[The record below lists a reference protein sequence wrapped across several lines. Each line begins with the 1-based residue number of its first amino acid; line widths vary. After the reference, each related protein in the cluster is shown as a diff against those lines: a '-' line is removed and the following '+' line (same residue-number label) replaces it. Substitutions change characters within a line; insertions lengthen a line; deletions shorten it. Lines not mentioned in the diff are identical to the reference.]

1 MLKLK
6 KVSPKNRETY
16 LEIADTI
23 ENLKNNNAIN
33 SYLGNKGYSIYKT
46 CLTTKI
52 IDFIKDE
59 LTLKPVLINSLVESK
74 SFPAYQES
82 EKKLYVPRYWGINIF
97 GYPKTIKIQYGTT
110 INLKF
115 NGDLRDYQQKVLNE
129 YLKAIDFVS
138 DNTKDNTN
146 NTNNKGNGSAL
157 IELWTGAGKTVLGLK
172 IIEVLR
178 KKTIIFVHK
187 SFLKNQ
193 WVERIT
199 QYLPNAKIGFIQGP
213 IVDIEN
219 KDIVLAMIQS
229 VSMKTYQD
237 TLFDSFGLSIYDEC
251 FKGSTLIYTSGG
263 CVKISN
269 LYKLWKQ
276 NRAAQ
281 IRSYNKILKTFEYK
295 PLTYAWKKKSNQFVQ
310 LTLNNE
316 HNTFECTIECTL
328 NHKILTPNDY
338 VEAHKL
344 NSGSQILSK
353 SGSSNELVLLE
364 VVKQEFILTDDLI
377 DVYDIEV
384 ADNHNY
390 ILANIV
396 TDDKITIRCSP
407 IVSNCHHM
415 SSEVFSNCLKKC
427 NTLYGLGLSATM
439 DRKDGLTKLFKMHL
453 GEICYKPPKNSSQDN
468 VLVKAIDYIVENDDD
483 YNEVE
488 RDYRGNVKYSTM
500 VSKVSNYNNRS
511 DFIVYILESE
521 LLINPTQQFI
531 VLSQTK
537 NLLNYLFDSLTHK
550 KIASVGY
557 YIGGMKMEELKK
569 SESKQ
574 IILATYSMAAEA
586 LDIKSL
592 TSLFLASPKSDI
604 IQAVGRILREKHANP
619 LVIDLIDNHDVFLN
633 QFNKR
638 RAFYNEKNYKII
650 RSNNQKY
657 NDYINHL
664 KTLAPKNE
672 TTTLLEVTQEML
684 ESNAS
689 CNYWNILVPNSRKK
703 KGLIYATSIN
713 ATSINDANDDTIN
726 KCLITIN

>member
-1 MLKLK
+1 MLK
-6 KVSPKNRETY
+6 KVSPKNREHY
-16 LEIADTI
+16 LELANVI
-23 ENLKNNNAIN
+23 ENLKKNNLIN
-33 SYLGNKGYSIYKT
+33 SYLGNKGYSIYKV
-46 CLTTKI
+46 CLTAKI

-59 LTLKPVLINSLVESK
+59 LTLKPVIVNSLIEAK

-82 EKKLYVPRYWGINIF
+82 EKKLYVPRYWGINMF
-97 GYPKTIKIQYGTT
+97 GLPKTIKIQYGAN

-115 NGDLRDYQQKVLNE
+115 NGELRDYQLTVLNE
-129 YLKAIDFVS
+129 YLKAINFVS
-138 DNTKDNTN
+138 NDIKNDIKNDI
-146 NTNNKGNGSAL
+146 NNKGNGSAL

-187 SFLKNQ
+187 SFLKDQ
-193 WVERIT
+193 WIERIT
-199 QYLPNAKIGFIQGP
+199 QYLPNAKIGLIQGP

-229 VSMKTYQD
+229 VSMKTYRD
-237 TLFDSFGLSIYDEC
+237 TIFDSFGLSIYDEC
-251 FKGSTLIYTSGG
+251 FKGSTLIHTNKGI
-263 CVKISN
+263 CKISK

-276 NRAAQ
+276 KSALH
-281 IRSYNKILKTFEYK
+281 ILSYNRTSNTFEHK
-295 PLTYAWKKKSNQFVQ
+295 PLTYAWKKKSNYFVK
-310 LTLNNE
+310 LTLTSNQDIYEYN
-316 HNTFECTIECTL
+316 IECTL

-344 NSGSQILSK
+344 IVGSQVMSK
-353 SGSSNELVLLE
+353 SSSSTELVLLE
-364 VVKQEFILTDDLI
+364 VIKQEFILTEDI
-377 DVYDIEV
+377 VDVYDIEV

-390 ILANIV
+390 ILASYY
-396 TDDKITIRCSP
+396 DKKAIDGP

-468 VLVKAIDYIVENDDD
+468 VLVKAIDYIVDNDDE

-500 VSKVSNYNNRS
+500 VSKISNYNSRS
-511 DFIVYILESE
+511 DFIVYVLESE
-521 LLINPTQQFI
+521 LTINPQQQFI
-531 VLSQTK
+531 VLAQTK

-650 RSNNQKY
+650 RSNNEKY
-657 NDYINHL
+657 CDYIKHL
-664 KTLAPKNE
+664 KKQE
-672 TTTLLEVTQEML
+672 TETETETENNSHTT
-684 ESNAS
+684 A
-689 CNYWNILVPNSRKK
+689 YWNTLVPNSRKK
-703 KGLIYATSIN
+703 AN
-713 ATSINDANDDTIN
+713 AQETTQ
-726 KCLITIN
+726 KCLIK

>member
-6 KVSPKNRETY
+6 SVSPKNRESY
-16 LEIADTI
+16 LELADVI
-23 ENLKNNNAIN
+23 ENLKKNNLIN
-33 SYLGNKGYSIYKT
+33 SYLGNKGYSIYKV

-59 LTLKPVLINSLVESK
+59 LTLKPVLINSLTEAK

-82 EKKLYVPRYWGINIF
+82 EKKIYVPRYWGINMF
-97 GYPKTIKIQYGTT
+97 GYPKTIKIQYGAS

-115 NGDLRDYQQKVLNE
+115 NGTLRDYQQKVLNE

-138 DNTKDNTN
+138 TTTN
-146 NTNNKGNGSAL
+146 DSTNDTTNNKGNGSAL

-187 SFLKNQ
+187 SFLKDQ
-193 WVERIT
+193 WIERIT
-199 QYLPNAKIGFIQGP
+199 QYLPNAKIGLIQGP

-229 VSMKTYQD
+229 VSMKTYPD
-237 TLFDSFGLSIYDEC
+237 TLFDSFGLSVYDEC

-276 NRAAQ
+276 NRALN
-281 IRSYNKILKTFEYK
+281 IRSYNRTSKTFEYK
-295 PLTYAWKKKSNQFVQ
+295 PLTYAWKKKSNQFVK

-316 HNTFECTIECTL
+316 HNTFECIIECTL

-344 NSGSQILSK
+344 NSGSKVLSK
-353 SGSSNELVLLE
+353 SGSSKEVVLLE
-364 VVKQEFILTDDLI
+364 VVKQEFIFSEDSI
-377 DVYDIEV
+377 HVYDIEV

-396 TDDKITIRCSP
+396 TGDTIQIRCGP

-468 VLVKAIDYIVENDDD
+468 VLVKAIDYIVENDED

-488 RDYRGNVKYSTM
+488 RDYRGNVKYSTL
-500 VSKVSNYNNRS
+500 VSKISNYNRRS

-521 LLINPTQQFI
+521 LFINPNQQFI
-531 VLSQTK
+531 VLAQTK

-550 KIASVGY
+550 KIASIGY

-604 IQAVGRILREKHANP
+604 IQAVGRILREKHTSP

-650 RSNNQKY
+650 RSNNEKY
-657 NDYINHL
+657 CDYIKHL
-664 KTLAPKNE
+664 KTLKNE
-672 TTTLLEVTQEML
+672 NENENETETENVNDTAYWKTLL
-684 ESNAS
+684 
-689 CNYWNILVPNSRKK
+689 PNSRKK
-703 KGLIYATSIN
+703 ASATETTGI
-713 ATSINDANDDTIN
+713 
-726 KCLITIN
+726 CLI

>member
-1 MLKLK
+1 MLKK
-6 KVSPKNRETY
+6 ISPKNRTNY
-16 LEIADTI
+16 IEIVDI
-23 ENLKNNNAIN
+23 IDNLKSNDLIN
-33 SYLGNKGYSIYKT
+33 CYLGNKGYSIYKV

-52 IDFIKDE
+52 IDFIKAE
-59 LTLKPVLINSLVESK
+59 LTLKPVSVNSLTETK

-82 EKKLYVPRYWGINIF
+82 EKKIYVPRYWGINMF
-97 GYPKTIKIQYGTT
+97 GFPKTIKIRYGTT

-115 NGDLRDYQQKVLNE
+115 NGVLRDYQQKVLNE
-129 YLKAIDFVS
+129 YLKAIDF
-138 DNTKDNTN
+138 TREEK
-146 NTNNKGNGSAL
+146 NNKGNGSAL

-172 IIEVLR
+172 IIEVLC

-187 SFLKNQ
+187 SFLKDQ
-193 WVERIT
+193 WIERIA
-199 QYLPNAKIGFIQGP
+199 QYLPNAKIGLIQGP
-213 IVDIEN
+213 IIDIEN

-229 VSMKTYQD
+229 VSMKSYPD
-237 TLFDSFGLSIYDEC
+237 TLFDSFGLSVYDEC

-276 NRAAQ
+276 KRALN
-281 IRSYNKILKTFEYK
+281 IRSYNRTSKTFEYK
-295 PLTYAWKKKSNQFVQ
+295 PLTYAWKKKSNQFVK
-310 LTLNNE
+310 LSLNNE

-344 NSGSQILSK
+344 NSGSHILSK

-364 VVKQEFILTDDLI
+364 VVKQEFILSEDTI

-468 VLVKAIDYIVENDDD
+468 VLVKAIDFIVDNDND

-488 RDYRGNVKYSTM
+488 RDYRGNVKYTTM
-500 VSKVSNYNNRS
+500 VSKVSNFNSRS

-521 LLINPTQQFI
+521 LFINSNQQFI
-531 VLSQTK
+531 VLAQTK

-604 IQAVGRILREKHANP
+604 IQAVGRILREKHTNP
-619 LVIDLIDNHDVFLN
+619 LVIDLIDNHEVFLN
-633 QFNKR
+633 QFTKR
-638 RAFYNEKNYKII
+638 RTFYNEKNYKIV
-650 RSNNQKY
+650 RSNNKKY
-657 NDYINHL
+657 CDYINHL
-664 KTLAPKNE
+664 KTLALQNE

-684 ESNAS
+684 ENNT
-689 CNYWNILVPNSRKK
+689 NYWNILLPTTRKK
-703 KGLIYATSIN
+703 KGLINTTSTN
-713 ATSINDANDDTIN
+713 NTSSETIN
-726 KCLITIN
+726 KCLITID